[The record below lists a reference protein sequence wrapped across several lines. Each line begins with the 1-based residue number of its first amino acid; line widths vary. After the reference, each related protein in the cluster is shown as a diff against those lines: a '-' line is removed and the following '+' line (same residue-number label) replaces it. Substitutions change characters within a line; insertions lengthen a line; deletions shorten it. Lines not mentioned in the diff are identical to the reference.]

1 MDSVGIATINPFRY
15 KEYYYDSETDLY
27 YLQSRYYNA
36 TVGRFLNSD
45 DIENIEYL
53 NGSLDLNLFTYT
65 INCPILLTDECG
77 EGWLKDKIK
86 KVVNKV
92 KKAVITV
99 VGATKKVVS
108 TVKKGIKTVCT
119 SVGDFFKNTV
129 WKKWLVNGVWN
140 TFCKKWVWEKFCKEM
155 VYNTFI
161 KKWVWET
168 FCKKW
173 TWETFCK
180 KWVWQTFCKKW
191 VWETFCKDWMA
202 DKAWNWLKSNWKS
215 VVDWFMAIGGGAS
228 AVVSIL
234 MAVGLFSIPVAGQI
248 ALGVF
253 GIVAFVWTVIR
264 LLGF

>member
-1 MDSVGIATINPFRY
+1 MTQYLYDPWEVPTVTYPGGTVITNPEHIGNLNPFRY
-15 KEYYYDSETDLY
+15 RGYYYDKETALY

-45 DIENIEYL
+45 DIENLEYL
-53 NGSLDLNLFTYT
+53 NGPLDLNLFTYT
-65 INCPILLTDECG
+65 VNCPIILTDGCG

-92 KKAVITV
+92 KEAVTTV
-99 VGATKKVVS
+99 AGATKKVVS
-108 TVKKGIKTVCT
+108 TVKNGIKTVCT
-119 SVGDFFKNTV
+119 NVGDFFKNTV

-168 FCKKW
+168 FCK
-173 TWETFCK
+173 
-180 KWVWQTFCKKW
+180 
-191 VWETFCKDWMA
+191 DWMA

-215 VVDWFMAIGGGAS
+215 VVDWFM
-228 AVVSIL
+228 VSEAGHPL
-234 MAVGLFSIPVAGQI
+234 LFLS
-248 ALGVF
+248 
-253 GIVAFVWTVIR
+253 
-264 LLGF
+264 